1 MVFSVLETKVG
12 GNQWEERCCVKR
24 NAEIWSIQRD
34 FQSPFRQVAYLQTY
48 FITHSCY
55 TKLLLYI
62 HLICTHTHTHTH
74 IFLLLFSR
82 PVFATP
88 WTAAHQASLSFTISW
103 SLPKFK
109 VKKMDSISFH
119 PIYISLFLLTRHRF
133 ITYSM

>member
-1 MVFSVLETKVG
+1 MVSSVLETKVG

-62 HLICTHTHTHTH
+62 HLICIHTHTHTY
-74 IFLLLFSR
+74 FLIVVQSPSLCNPMDCSTPGLPVLHHLLEFAQVQGKKKWI
-82 PVFATP
+82 VFLSILFP
-88 WTAAHQASLSFTISW
+88 SLYSF
-103 SLPKFK
+103 
-109 VKKMDSISFH
+109 
-119 PIYISLFLLTRHRF
+119 
-133 ITYSM
+133 